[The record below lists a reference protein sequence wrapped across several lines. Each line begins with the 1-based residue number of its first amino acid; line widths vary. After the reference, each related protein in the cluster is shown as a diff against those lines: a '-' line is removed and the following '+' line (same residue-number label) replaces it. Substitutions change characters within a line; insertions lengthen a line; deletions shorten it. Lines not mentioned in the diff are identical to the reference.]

1 MSYINKFSAFI
12 CFALVVSCFSTLAE
26 QQAASYTKATRYNL
40 NQQVTGEI
48 FPLSADSSSYKA
60 TRTTYNIKGLA
71 TSIETGYLSTWQNE
85 NVKPENWSGFEVL
98 AKKVMSYDD
107 YGRLET
113 ESSVSASGNTLTLT
127 QYSYDTHDRVQCKAI
142 RMNSAVYSTL
152 PSAVGACS
160 LSAEGLQGPDRIT
173 RYTYNQF
180 GQVLSEE
187 RAVGTVDQQFYVK
200 NNYDANGILNGQTDA
215 NNNYSKYEYDEQE
228 RIKRFYF
235 PAKNSIGSGLH
246 NASDYEEY
254 GYDNN
259 GNRTSLRKRDGRIIS
274 YTYDNLNH
282 LTKKDL
288 PGTTALDVYYD
299 YDNRGL
305 ELYARFASAAGLGIT
320 RTYDGHGRIQ
330 SVQDNSSGA
339 TFNLSY
345 LHDANG
351 NRTRITHP
359 DGNYFVYGYDG
370 LNRLKTIKANDSTVL
385 VTQVYDDFS
394 RIESIERGG
403 GAATSYLYDDISRVG
418 GISHNLAGA
427 TQDVSFSYGY
437 NGANQL
443 KSQIVSNTT
452 YHQDKTVVGATG
464 AYVANGLNQY
474 TSVNGK
480 TISHDT
486 NSNLTSDGSYTYGYD
501 VENRLLTSSRNNA
514 VLTYDPLGRLK
525 TYTVNGVTT
534 TLLFDGDALIA
545 EYKNG
550 VMSNRYVHGGLVDNP
565 LIEYNSS
572 TVSSANHNYLY
583 SNHQGSV
590 IARADSLG
598 NLVNKNTYDSYGVSG
613 STNQGRF
620 GYTGQVYLKE
630 LDLNY
635 YKARIYHPRLGRF
648 LQTDPIGYEDQMNL
662 YAYVG
667 NDPVNMNDVTG
678 EYMIP
683 FDVSQVAYYRPSAVM
698 QNTAMNPKAVET
710 MRTEFRENLQS
721 VSKAS
726 TIVAVGSFAVGAT
739 PIGITAAAASGA
751 LDVGAAMLESN
762 PKKAV
767 AIEVAGT
774 MLTNGL
780 LKPGFIVAKELAQTA
795 AAKGLVDAGHE
806 ALSDAAGDRVEGA
819 LEKSAHGNNSD
830 NGMSRGNVRICSGM
844 GAEKG
849 GCD

>member
-1 MSYINKFSAFI
+1 MLSTNKFNAFI

-48 FPLSADSSSYKA
+48 FPLPATADSSSYKA
-60 TRTTYNIKGLA
+60 TRTTYNAKGLA
-71 TSIETGYLSTWQNE
+71 ISVETGYLSAWQNE
-85 NVKPENWSGFEVL
+85 NVKPANWSGFEVSS
-98 AKKVMSYDD
+98 KKLMSYDA

-113 ESSVSASGNTLTLT
+113 ERSVSANGNELTLT
-127 QYSYDTHDRVQCKAI
+127 QYGYDAYNRVQCKTI
-142 RMNSAVYSTL
+142 RMNSAVYGSL
-152 PSAVGACS
+152 PKDTDACS
-160 LSAEGLQGPDRIT
+160 LGTTGLEGPDRIT
-173 RYTYNQF
+173 RYTYNAIN
-180 GQVLSEE
+180 QVLSEE
-187 RAVGTVDQQFYVK
+187 RAVGTVEQQVYK
-200 NNYDANGILNGQTDA
+200 RNDYDANGILNGQTDA
-215 NNNYSKYEYDEQE
+215 NGNYSKYEYDAKK
-228 RIKRFYF
+228 RIKRLYF
-235 PAKNSIGSGLH
+235 PVKTSIGSGSH

-288 PGTTALDVYYD
+288 PGTTALDVYYG

-305 ELYARFASAAGLGIT
+305 ELYARFASTTGLGIT
-320 RTYDGHGRIQ
+320 RTYDGHGRIE
-330 SVQDNSSGA
+330 SVQDSSSGT

-370 LNRLKTIKANDSTVL
+370 LDRLKSIKANDLTVL

-394 RIESIERGG
+394 RIESIERGS

-452 YHQDKTVVGATG
+452 YHQDKTVVGAIG

-474 TSVNGK
+474 TSVGGK

-486 NSNLTSDGSYTYGYD
+486 NSNLTSDGNYTYGYD

-565 LIEYNSS
+565 LIEYSSS

-613 STNQGRF
+613 ATNQGRF

-648 LQTDPIGYEDQMNL
+648 LQTDPVGYEDQMNL

-667 NDPVNMNDVTG
+667 NDPVNMVDPSGKIGMLATG
-678 EYMIP
+678 VIGGLIGGGLELGKQIYAGKGI
-683 FDVSQVAYYRPSAVM
+683 DLEVVGIEAGKGALVGLG
-698 QNTAMNPKAVET
+698 VG
-710 MRTEFRENLQS
+710 
-721 VSKAS
+721 
-726 TIVAVGSFAVGAT
+726 AVGGYMALATEGVVTSSIAKVGLETTGKVAGAMAGSLT
-739 PIGITAAAASGA
+739 GDAIGSSLGQEVSPTDMNANMVGNMIAPGSGDLAAAAVKGMKSE
-751 LDVGAAMLESN
+751 VISS
-762 PKKAV
+762 V
-767 AIEVAGT
+767 AREVAGT
-774 MLTNGL
+774 VSSEVVKDE
-780 LKPGFIVAKELAQTA
+780 LKKQ
-795 AAKGLVDAGHE
+795 
-806 ALSDAAGDRVEGA
+806 
-819 LEKSAHGNNSD
+819 
-830 NGMSRGNVRICSGM
+830 
-844 GAEKG
+844 
-849 GCD
+849 